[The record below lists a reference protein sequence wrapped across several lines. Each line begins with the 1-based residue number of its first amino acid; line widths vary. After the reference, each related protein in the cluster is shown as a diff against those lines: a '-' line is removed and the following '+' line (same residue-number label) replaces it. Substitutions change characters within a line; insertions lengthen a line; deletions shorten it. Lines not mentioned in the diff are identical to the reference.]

1 MTHGLEYSYLIPFG
15 VHIPLRILSIT
26 SGVLIEGSGET
37 IPAMV
42 ASPTEATT
50 LPAQSF
56 TAPIP
61 SHLCEEAVKKLLSE
75 DGAWVTTAGSYSLQA
90 GCRLTGSEGLNVQ
103 CC

>member
-1 MTHGLEYSYLIPFG
+1 MTHGVEYIYLIQFG
-15 VHIPLRILSIT
+15 VHIPLRIHSIT
-26 SGVLIEGSGET
+26 PGILIEGSGET

-42 ASPTEATT
+42 ASPTEAMS

-75 DGAWVTTAGSYSLQA
+75 NWAWVTTAGSYSLQA
-90 GCRLTGSEGLNVQ
+90 GCRLAGNDGLNVQ
-103 CC
+103 W